1 MFQAP
6 KLTDAGKNL
15 YYRNMAG
22 EGIKF
27 TTIQL
32 GNGTISGPIS
42 AMTALVSAV
51 VTIDA
56 AVKNNA
62 EQYADVSGHFSNAEL
77 EEGFYWREIGVFAAD
92 PDYPNDRSHDI
103 LYCYQNAYD
112 TADFIPVASV
122 ETVEKNI
129 TVPII
134 VGDASTVSCTLSSSQ
149 VLVSEADLEA
159 HDKDANAHNAL
170 FEKINKELE
179 KKQDTITA
187 KGILKGGQD
196 TKGNP
201 TVTKA
206 TPGVDYQQ
214 PTQVLTESN
223 AMALTDTVPFFSGAD
238 GQNRKVT
245 LKKLKE
251 ALGVQSASIN
261 VTTCA
266 GAAVVCTDG
275 ETTLNGVGSTK
286 FSLPENTGTWEVTAT
301 LNGHTASAV
310 VEVTGA
316 MQYNVDLVITSSV
329 AVTHAPTKTTYNVGE
344 TFDPTG
350 LLVTATY
357 ADGTTENVTDGC
369 TFSPTVMAASTTA
382 VTIKYQ
388 RAGVTVTTTQAVT
401 VLEMSSISVK
411 TAPNKTAYY
420 IGESFDATGMV
431 IEATMSNGTKK
442 TVTGWT
448 YTPSGALS
456 KTDTAVTISYT
467 ENGVT
472 KTCTQAITIRTLS
485 SISVTTAPAKTAY
498 KYGEKFS
505 SAGMVITAKYSDNA
519 TRVVTGWT
527 YSPTGALGL
536 SNTTITI
543 TYAEGGVSK
552 TCTQAITI
560 RTLSSIS
567 VTTAPAKTAYKYGE
581 KFSSAGMVITAKYS
595 DNATRVVTGWT
606 YSPTGA
612 LGLSN
617 TTITITYAEGG
628 VSKTCTQAITVS
640 NYLSSIAVTHAPTK
654 TSYFTGETFNSAG
667 MVVTATMADGSKKT
681 VTGYTCSPT
690 TMAANT
696 TAVTVSYSEG
706 GVTKTTTTPVT
717 VTSISN
723 TLASNSWATI
733 RAVSDA
739 GKGSNY
745 WSVGDAKGIT
755 INGKVGATTISNL
768 AISVFILGFNHNA
781 SREGSNRIHFQIGKI
796 NGTLVGLVDGNYSN
810 YTSTTGA
817 FTMNTSNTNSG
828 GWNNSHMRKT
838 VLGSNSA
845 SATSPTA
852 NTLLAALPADLRAV
866 MKPATKYSDNT
877 GGGSDT
883 ASYVTSTTDLLPL
896 LSEFEYHGAR
906 SYANSAEKNYQ
917 AQYNYY
923 RAGNSKV
930 HYKHNATGT
939 AAYAWCR
946 SVHSGTTGTFCL
958 VYTGGS
964 ANTGNATNSWALAP
978 CFFV

>member
-187 KGILKGGQD
+187 KGILKGDQD
-196 TKGNP
+196 AKGNP

-223 AMALTDTVPFFSGAD
+223 AMALTDTVPFFSSAD

-350 LLVTATY
+350 LVVTATY

-472 KTCTQAITIRTLS
+472 
-485 SISVTTAPAKTAY
+485 
-498 KYGEKFS
+498 
-505 SAGMVITAKYSDNA
+505 
-519 TRVVTGWT
+519 
-527 YSPTGALGL
+527 
-536 SNTTITI
+536 
-543 TYAEGGVSK
+543 
-552 TCTQAITI
+552 
-560 RTLSSIS
+560 
-567 VTTAPAKTAYKYGE
+567 
-581 KFSSAGMVITAKYS
+581 
-595 DNATRVVTGWT
+595 
-606 YSPTGA
+606 
-612 LGLSN
+612 
-617 TTITITYAEGG
+617 
-628 VSKTCTQAITVS
+628 KTCTQAITVS

-781 SREGSNRIHFQIGKI
+781 SREGNNRIHFQIGKI
-796 NGTLVGLVDGNYSN
+796 NGTLVGLVDGNYGNS
-810 YTSTTGA
+810 TSTTGA
-817 FTMNTSNTNSG
+817 FTMNTSYTNSG

-838 VLGSNSA
+838 VLGSNST
-845 SATSPTA
+845 SATSPAA

-896 LSEFEYHGAR
+896 LSEFEYHGVR
-906 SYANSAEKNYQ
+906 SHANSAEKNYQ
-917 AQYNYY
+917 AQYDYY
-923 RAGNSKV
+923 KAGNSKV
-930 HYKHNATGT
+930 HYRHNATGT
-939 AAYAWCR
+939 AAIVWCR
-946 SVHSGTTGTFCL
+946 SVCSGNYSGFCR
-958 VYTGGS
+958 VSTDGGAGIS
-964 ANTGNATNSWALAP
+964 YASGSWALAP

>member
-92 PDYPNDRSHDI
+92 PDYPNDRSHNI

-187 KGILKGGQD
+187 KGILKGDQD
-196 TKGNP
+196 AKGNP

-301 LNGHTASAV
+301 LDGHTASAV

-350 LLVTATY
+350 LVVTATY
-357 ADGTTENVTDGC
+357 ADGTTEDVTDGC

-382 VTIKYQ
+382 VTITYQ

-448 YTPSGALS
+448 YTP
-456 KTDTAVTISYT
+456 
-467 ENGVT
+467 
-472 KTCTQAITIRTLS
+472 
-485 SISVTTAPAKTAY
+485 
-498 KYGEKFS
+498 
-505 SAGMVITAKYSDNA
+505 
-519 TRVVTGWT
+519 
-527 YSPTGALGL
+527 TGALGL
-536 SNTTITI
+536 
-543 TYAEGGVSK
+543 A
-552 TCTQAITI
+552 
-560 RTLSSIS
+560 
-567 VTTAPAKTAYKYGE
+567 
-581 KFSSAGMVITAKYS
+581 
-595 DNATRVVTGWT
+595 
-606 YSPTGA
+606 
-612 LGLSN
+612 N

-796 NGTLVGLVDGNYSN
+796 NGTLVGLVDGNYGSS
-810 YTSTTGA
+810 TSTTGA
-817 FTMNTSNTNSG
+817 FTMNTSYTNSG

-845 SATSPTA
+845 SATSPAA

-917 AQYNYY
+917 AQYDYY
-923 RAGNSKV
+923 KAGNSKV

-939 AAYAWCR
+939 AAIVWCR
-946 SVHSGTTGTFCL
+946 SVSSSDSYSFCR
-958 VYTGGS
+958 VYTDGS
-964 ANTGNATNSWALAP
+964 AYGNDASDSWALAP

>member
-187 KGILKGGQD
+187 KGILKGDQD
-196 TKGNP
+196 AEGKP

-223 AMALTDTVPFFSGAD
+223 AMALTDTVPFFSGSA

-329 AVTHAPTKTTYNVGE
+329 
-344 TFDPTG
+344 
-350 LLVTATY
+350 
-357 ADGTTENVTDGC
+357 
-369 TFSPTVMAASTTA
+369 
-382 VTIKYQ
+382 
-388 RAGVTVTTTQAVT
+388 
-401 VLEMSSISVK
+401 
-411 TAPNKTAYY
+411 
-420 IGESFDATGMV
+420 
-431 IEATMSNGTKK
+431 
-442 TVTGWT
+442 
-448 YTPSGALS
+448 
-456 KTDTAVTISYT
+456 
-467 ENGVT
+467 
-472 KTCTQAITIRTLS
+472 
-485 SISVTTAPAKTAY
+485 
-498 KYGEKFS
+498 
-505 SAGMVITAKYSDNA
+505 
-519 TRVVTGWT
+519 
-527 YSPTGALGL
+527 
-536 SNTTITI
+536 
-543 TYAEGGVSK
+543 
-552 TCTQAITI
+552 
-560 RTLSSIS
+560 
-567 VTTAPAKTAYKYGE
+567 
-581 KFSSAGMVITAKYS
+581 
-595 DNATRVVTGWT
+595 
-606 YSPTGA
+606 
-612 LGLSN
+612 
-617 TTITITYAEGG
+617 
-628 VSKTCTQAITVS
+628 
-640 NYLSSIAVTHAPTK
+640 AVTHAPTK

-781 SREGSNRIHFQIGKI
+781 SREGNNRIHFQIGKI
-796 NGTLVGLVDGNYSN
+796 NGTLVGLVDGNYGN
-810 YTSTTGA
+810 NTSTTGA
-817 FTMNTSNTNSG
+817 FTMNTSYTNSG

-838 VLGSNSA
+838 VLGSNST
-845 SATSPTA
+845 SATSPAA

-906 SYANSAEKNYQ
+906 YYANSAEKNYQ
-917 AQYNYY
+917 AQYDYY

-930 HYKHNATGT
+930 HYRHNATGT
-939 AAYAWCR
+939 AAYVWCR
-946 SVHSGTTGTFCL
+946 SVISGTSYYFCL
-958 VYTGGS
+958 VYSGGCAGS
-964 ANTGNATNSWALAP
+964 GNADYSWALAP

>member
-187 KGILKGGQD
+187 KGILKGDQD
-196 TKGNP
+196 AKGNP

-301 LNGHTASAV
+301 LNGHTTSAV

-350 LLVTATY
+350 LVVTATY
-357 ADGTTENVTDGC
+357 ADSTTENVTDGC

-472 KTCTQAITIRTLS
+472 KTCTQAIT
-485 SISVTTAPAKTAY
+485 
-498 KYGEKFS
+498 
-505 SAGMVITAKYSDNA
+505 
-519 TRVVTGWT
+519 
-527 YSPTGALGL
+527 
-536 SNTTITI
+536 
-543 TYAEGGVSK
+543 
-552 TCTQAITI
+552 
-560 RTLSSIS
+560 
-567 VTTAPAKTAYKYGE
+567 
-581 KFSSAGMVITAKYS
+581 
-595 DNATRVVTGWT
+595 
-606 YSPTGA
+606 
-612 LGLSN
+612 
-617 TTITITYAEGG
+617 
-628 VSKTCTQAITVS
+628 VS

-723 TLASNSWATI
+723 TLVSNSWATI

-796 NGTLVGLVDGNYSN
+796 NGTLVGLVDGNYGNS
-810 YTSTTGA
+810 TSTTGA
-817 FTMNTSNTNSG
+817 FTMNTSYTNSG

-845 SATSPTA
+845 SATSPAA

-917 AQYNYY
+917 AQYDYY
-923 RAGNSKV
+923 KAGNSKV

-946 SVHSGTTGTFCL
+946 SVHSGNTSYFCL
-958 VYTGGS
+958 VGTDGG
-964 ANTGNATNSWALAP
+964 ARYGTAYGSWALAP

>member
-187 KGILKGGQD
+187 KGILKGDQD
-196 TKGNP
+196 AKGNP

-350 LLVTATY
+350 LVVTATY
-357 ADGTTENVTDGC
+357 ADGTTEDVTDGC
-369 TFSPTVMAASTTA
+369 TFRPTVMAASTTA

-388 RAGVTVTTTQAVT
+388 RA
-401 VLEMSSISVK
+401 
-411 TAPNKTAYY
+411 
-420 IGESFDATGMV
+420 
-431 IEATMSNGTKK
+431 
-442 TVTGWT
+442 
-448 YTPSGALS
+448 
-456 KTDTAVTISYT
+456 
-467 ENGVT
+467 
-472 KTCTQAITIRTLS
+472 
-485 SISVTTAPAKTAY
+485 
-498 KYGEKFS
+498 
-505 SAGMVITAKYSDNA
+505 
-519 TRVVTGWT
+519 
-527 YSPTGALGL
+527 
-536 SNTTITI
+536 
-543 TYAEGGVSK
+543 
-552 TCTQAITI
+552 
-560 RTLSSIS
+560 
-567 VTTAPAKTAYKYGE
+567 
-581 KFSSAGMVITAKYS
+581 
-595 DNATRVVTGWT
+595 
-606 YSPTGA
+606 
-612 LGLSN
+612 
-617 TTITITYAEGG
+617 
-628 VSKTCTQAITVS
+628 
-640 NYLSSIAVTHAPTK
+640 
-654 TSYFTGETFNSAG
+654 
-667 MVVTATMADGSKKT
+667 
-681 VTGYTCSPT
+681 
-690 TMAANT
+690 
-696 TAVTVSYSEG
+696 

-755 INGKVGATTISNL
+755 INGKVGTTTISNL

-845 SATSPTA
+845 SATSHAA

-906 SYANSAEKNYQ
+906 TYANSAEKNYQ
-917 AQYNYY
+917 AQYDYY
-923 RAGNSKV
+923 KAGNSKV

-939 AAYAWCR
+939 AAHAWCR
-946 SVHSGTTGTFCL
+946 SVYSGNSTDFCR
-958 VYTGGS
+958 VYTDGS
-964 ANTGNATNSWALAP
+964 AYYANANTSWALAP

>member
-187 KGILKGGQD
+187 KGILKGDQD
-196 TKGNP
+196 AKGNP

-350 LLVTATY
+350 LVVTATY

-485 SISVTTAPAKTAY
+485 SISVTTAPTKTAY

-505 SAGMVITAKYSDNA
+505 
-519 TRVVTGWT
+519 
-527 YSPTGALGL
+527 
-536 SNTTITI
+536 
-543 TYAEGGVSK
+543 
-552 TCTQAITI
+552 
-560 RTLSSIS
+560 
-567 VTTAPAKTAYKYGE
+567 
-581 KFSSAGMVITAKYS
+581 
-595 DNATRVVTGWT
+595 
-606 YSPTGA
+606 
-612 LGLSN
+612 
-617 TTITITYAEGG
+617 
-628 VSKTCTQAITVS
+628 
-640 NYLSSIAVTHAPTK
+640 
-654 TSYFTGETFNSAG
+654 SAG

-877 GGGSDT
+877 GGGSDA

-917 AQYNYY
+917 AQYDYY

-930 HYKHNATGT
+930 HYRHNATGT
-939 AAYAWCR
+939 AAGAWCR
-946 SVHSGTTGTFCL
+946 SVNSGYYYLFCL
-958 VYTGGS
+958 VTTDGS
-964 ANTGNATNSWALAP
+964 AYNSSAYYSWALAP

>member
-187 KGILKGGQD
+187 KGILKGDQD
-196 TKGNP
+196 AKGNP

-350 LLVTATY
+350 LVVTATY
-357 ADGTTENVTDGC
+357 ADGTTEDVTDGC

-472 KTCTQAITIRTLS
+472 KTCTQAIT
-485 SISVTTAPAKTAY
+485 
-498 KYGEKFS
+498 
-505 SAGMVITAKYSDNA
+505 
-519 TRVVTGWT
+519 
-527 YSPTGALGL
+527 
-536 SNTTITI
+536 
-543 TYAEGGVSK
+543 
-552 TCTQAITI
+552 
-560 RTLSSIS
+560 
-567 VTTAPAKTAYKYGE
+567 
-581 KFSSAGMVITAKYS
+581 
-595 DNATRVVTGWT
+595 
-606 YSPTGA
+606 
-612 LGLSN
+612 
-617 TTITITYAEGG
+617 
-628 VSKTCTQAITVS
+628 VS

-739 GKGSNY
+739 GKGANY

-796 NGTLVGLVDGNYSN
+796 NGTLVGLVDGNYGNS
-810 YTSTTGA
+810 TSTTGA
-817 FTMNTSNTNSG
+817 FTMNTSYTNSG

-838 VLGSNSA
+838 VLGSNST
-845 SATSPTA
+845 SATSPAA

-906 SYANSAEKNYQ
+906 TYANSAEKNYQ
-917 AQYNYY
+917 AQYDYY
-923 RAGNSKV
+923 KAGNSKV

-946 SVHSGTTGTFCL
+946 SVYSGTDSDFCL
-958 VYTGGS
+958 VSADGS
-964 ANTGNATNSWALAP
+964 AHYGGAYYSWALAP

>member
-196 TKGNP
+196 AKGNP

-329 AVTHAPTKTTYNVGE
+329 AVTHAPTKTAYNVGE

-350 LLVTATY
+350 LVVTATY
-357 ADGTTENVTDGC
+357 ADGTTEDVTDGC
-369 TFSPTVMAASTTA
+369 TFSPTVMTASTTA
-382 VTIKYQ
+382 VTITYQ

-431 IEATMSNGTKK
+431 I
-442 TVTGWT
+442 
-448 YTPSGALS
+448 
-456 KTDTAVTISYT
+456 
-467 ENGVT
+467 
-472 KTCTQAITIRTLS
+472 
-485 SISVTTAPAKTAY
+485 
-498 KYGEKFS
+498 
-505 SAGMVITAKYSDNA
+505 TAKYSDNA
-519 TRVVTGWT
+519 TRVVSGWT

-536 SNTTITI
+536 
-543 TYAEGGVSK
+543 A
-552 TCTQAITI
+552 
-560 RTLSSIS
+560 
-567 VTTAPAKTAYKYGE
+567 
-581 KFSSAGMVITAKYS
+581 
-595 DNATRVVTGWT
+595 
-606 YSPTGA
+606 
-612 LGLSN
+612 N

-667 MVVTATMADGSKKT
+667 MVVTATMADGSTKT

-917 AQYNYY
+917 AQYDYY

-939 AAYAWCR
+939 AAIAWCR
-946 SVHSGTTGTFCL
+946 SVISGNNGYFCL
-958 VYTGGS
+958 VYTDGS
-964 ANTGNATNSWALAP
+964 PYRYAAGNSWALAP

>member
-196 TKGNP
+196 AKGNL

-329 AVTHAPTKTTYNVGE
+329 AVTHAPTKTAYNVGE

-350 LLVTATY
+350 LVVTATY
-357 ADGTTENVTDGC
+357 ADGTTEDVTDGC
-369 TFSPTVMAASTTA
+369 TFSPTV
-382 VTIKYQ
+382 
-388 RAGVTVTTTQAVT
+388 
-401 VLEMSSISVK
+401 
-411 TAPNKTAYY
+411 
-420 IGESFDATGMV
+420 
-431 IEATMSNGTKK
+431 
-442 TVTGWT
+442 
-448 YTPSGALS
+448 
-456 KTDTAVTISYT
+456 
-467 ENGVT
+467 
-472 KTCTQAITIRTLS
+472 
-485 SISVTTAPAKTAY
+485 
-498 KYGEKFS
+498 
-505 SAGMVITAKYSDNA
+505 
-519 TRVVTGWT
+519 
-527 YSPTGALGL
+527 
-536 SNTTITI
+536 
-543 TYAEGGVSK
+543 
-552 TCTQAITI
+552 
-560 RTLSSIS
+560 
-567 VTTAPAKTAYKYGE
+567 
-581 KFSSAGMVITAKYS
+581 
-595 DNATRVVTGWT
+595 
-606 YSPTGA
+606 
-612 LGLSN
+612 
-617 TTITITYAEGG
+617 
-628 VSKTCTQAITVS
+628 
-640 NYLSSIAVTHAPTK
+640 
-654 TSYFTGETFNSAG
+654 
-667 MVVTATMADGSKKT
+667 
-681 VTGYTCSPT
+681 
-690 TMAANT
+690 MAANT

-755 INGKVGATTISNL
+755 INGKVGATTFSNL

-877 GGGSDT
+877 GGGSDA

-917 AQYNYY
+917 AQYDYY

-930 HYKHNATGT
+930 HYRHNATG
-939 AAYAWCR
+939 AAATVWCR
-946 SVHSGTTGTFCL
+946 SVYSGNSNYFCL
-958 VYTGGS
+958 VFTDGGAGTVS
-964 ANTGNATNSWALAP
+964 AYFSWALAP

>member
-187 KGILKGGQD
+187 KGILKGDQD
-196 TKGNP
+196 AKGNP

-301 LNGHTASAV
+301 LNGHTASTV

-350 LLVTATY
+350 LVVTATY
-357 ADGTTENVTDGC
+357 ADGTTEDVTDGC
-369 TFSPTVMAASTTA
+369 TFSPTVMAAS
-382 VTIKYQ
+382 
-388 RAGVTVTTTQAVT
+388 
-401 VLEMSSISVK
+401 
-411 TAPNKTAYY
+411 
-420 IGESFDATGMV
+420 
-431 IEATMSNGTKK
+431 
-442 TVTGWT
+442 
-448 YTPSGALS
+448 
-456 KTDTAVTISYT
+456 
-467 ENGVT
+467 
-472 KTCTQAITIRTLS
+472 
-485 SISVTTAPAKTAY
+485 
-498 KYGEKFS
+498 
-505 SAGMVITAKYSDNA
+505 
-519 TRVVTGWT
+519 
-527 YSPTGALGL
+527 
-536 SNTTITI
+536 
-543 TYAEGGVSK
+543 
-552 TCTQAITI
+552 
-560 RTLSSIS
+560 
-567 VTTAPAKTAYKYGE
+567 
-581 KFSSAGMVITAKYS
+581 
-595 DNATRVVTGWT
+595 
-606 YSPTGA
+606 
-612 LGLSN
+612 
-617 TTITITYAEGG
+617 
-628 VSKTCTQAITVS
+628 
-640 NYLSSIAVTHAPTK
+640 
-654 TSYFTGETFNSAG
+654 
-667 MVVTATMADGSKKT
+667 
-681 VTGYTCSPT
+681 
-690 TMAANT
+690 T

-755 INGKVGATTISNL
+755 INGKVGATTFSNL

-845 SATSPTA
+845 SATSPAA

-917 AQYNYY
+917 AQYDYY

-930 HYKHNATGT
+930 HYRHNATGT
-939 AAYAWCR
+939 AATVWCR
-946 SVHSGTTGTFCL
+946 SVCSSNGYFFCR
-958 VYTGGS
+958 VYTDGS
-964 ANTGNATNSWALAP
+964 ASYHHASYSWALAP

>member
-1 MFQAP
+1 M
-6 KLTDAGKNL
+6 
-15 YYRNMAG
+15 
-22 EGIKF
+22 
-27 TTIQL
+27 
-32 GNGTISGPIS
+32 
-42 AMTALVSAV
+42 
-51 VTIDA
+51 
-56 AVKNNA
+56 
-62 EQYADVSGHFSNAEL
+62 
-77 EEGFYWREIGVFAAD
+77 
-92 PDYPNDRSHDI
+92 
-103 LYCYQNAYD
+103 
-112 TADFIPVASV
+112 
-122 ETVEKNI
+122 
-129 TVPII
+129 
-134 VGDASTVSCTLSSSQ
+134 
-149 VLVSEADLEA
+149 
-159 HDKDANAHNAL
+159 
-170 FEKINKELE
+170 
-179 KKQDTITA
+179 
-187 KGILKGGQD
+187 
-196 TKGNP
+196 
-201 TVTKA
+201 
-206 TPGVDYQQ
+206 
-214 PTQVLTESN
+214 
-223 AMALTDTVPFFSGAD
+223 
-238 GQNRKVT
+238 
-245 LKKLKE
+245 
-251 ALGVQSASIN
+251 
-261 VTTCA
+261 
-266 GAAVVCTDG
+266 
-275 ETTLNGVGSTK
+275 
-286 FSLPENTGTWEVTAT
+286 
-301 LNGHTASAV
+301 
-310 VEVTGA
+310 
-316 MQYNVDLVITSSV
+316 
-329 AVTHAPTKTTYNVGE
+329 
-344 TFDPTG
+344 
-350 LLVTATY
+350 
-357 ADGTTENVTDGC
+357 
-369 TFSPTVMAASTTA
+369 
-382 VTIKYQ
+382 
-388 RAGVTVTTTQAVT
+388 TVTTTQAVT
-401 VLEMSSISVK
+401 VLELSGISVK
-411 TAPNKTAYY
+411 TPPTKTAYY
-420 IGESFDATGMV
+420 IGESFNAAGMV

-552 TCTQAITI
+552 TCTQAIT
-560 RTLSSIS
+560 
-567 VTTAPAKTAYKYGE
+567 
-581 KFSSAGMVITAKYS
+581 
-595 DNATRVVTGWT
+595 
-606 YSPTGA
+606 
-612 LGLSN
+612 
-617 TTITITYAEGG
+617 
-628 VSKTCTQAITVS
+628 VS

-654 TSYFTGETFNSAG
+654 TSYFTGETFSSAG

-755 INGKVGATTISNL
+755 INGKVGATTFSNL

-781 SREGSNRIHFQIGKI
+781 SREGNNRIHFQIGKI

-817 FTMNTSNTNSG
+817 FTMNTSYTNSG

-845 SATSPTA
+845 SATSPAA

-917 AQYNYY
+917 AQYDYY

-930 HYKHNATGT
+930 HYRHNATGT

-946 SVHSGTTGTFCL
+946 SVYSSNSSDFCL
-958 VYTGGS
+958 VGTDGS
-964 ANTGNATNSWALAP
+964 AINHYAYGSWALAP

>member
-187 KGILKGGQD
+187 KGILKGDQD
-196 TKGNP
+196 AKGNP

-329 AVTHAPTKTTYNVGE
+329 AVTHAPTKTAYNVGE

-350 LLVTATY
+350 LVVTATY
-357 ADGTTENVTDGC
+357 ADGTTEDVTDGC

-401 VLEMSSISVK
+401 VLKMSSISVK

-472 KTCTQAITIRTLS
+472 KTCTQAIT
-485 SISVTTAPAKTAY
+485 
-498 KYGEKFS
+498 
-505 SAGMVITAKYSDNA
+505 
-519 TRVVTGWT
+519 
-527 YSPTGALGL
+527 
-536 SNTTITI
+536 
-543 TYAEGGVSK
+543 
-552 TCTQAITI
+552 
-560 RTLSSIS
+560 
-567 VTTAPAKTAYKYGE
+567 
-581 KFSSAGMVITAKYS
+581 
-595 DNATRVVTGWT
+595 
-606 YSPTGA
+606 
-612 LGLSN
+612 
-617 TTITITYAEGG
+617 
-628 VSKTCTQAITVS
+628 VS

-654 TSYFTGETFNSAG
+654 TSYFTGETFSSAG

-681 VTGYTCSPT
+681 VTDYTCSPT
-690 TMAANT
+690 TMADNT

-755 INGKVGATTISNL
+755 INGKVGATTFSNL

-796 NGTLVGLVDGNYSN
+796 NGTLVGLVDGNYGNS
-810 YTSTTGA
+810 TSTTGA
-817 FTMNTSNTNSG
+817 FTMNTSYTNSG

-838 VLGSNSA
+838 VLGSNST
-845 SATSPTA
+845 SATSPAA

-906 SYANSAEKNYQ
+906 YYANSAEKNYQ
-917 AQYNYY
+917 AQYDYY

-930 HYKHNATGT
+930 HYRHNATGT
-939 AAYAWCR
+939 AANAWCR
-946 SVHSGTTGTFCL
+946 SVYSSNNNYFCR
-958 VYTGGS
+958 VNTDGS
-964 ANTGNATNSWALAP
+964 AGSGGANDSWALAP

>member
-1 MFQAP
+1 M
-6 KLTDAGKNL
+6 
-15 YYRNMAG
+15 
-22 EGIKF
+22 
-27 TTIQL
+27 
-32 GNGTISGPIS
+32 
-42 AMTALVSAV
+42 
-51 VTIDA
+51 
-56 AVKNNA
+56 
-62 EQYADVSGHFSNAEL
+62 
-77 EEGFYWREIGVFAAD
+77 
-92 PDYPNDRSHDI
+92 
-103 LYCYQNAYD
+103 
-112 TADFIPVASV
+112 
-122 ETVEKNI
+122 
-129 TVPII
+129 
-134 VGDASTVSCTLSSSQ
+134 
-149 VLVSEADLEA
+149 
-159 HDKDANAHNAL
+159 
-170 FEKINKELE
+170 
-179 KKQDTITA
+179 
-187 KGILKGGQD
+187 
-196 TKGNP
+196 
-201 TVTKA
+201 
-206 TPGVDYQQ
+206 
-214 PTQVLTESN
+214 
-223 AMALTDTVPFFSGAD
+223 PF
-238 GQNRKVT
+238 R
-245 LKKLKE
+245 
-251 ALGVQSASIN
+251 
-261 VTTCA
+261 
-266 GAAVVCTDG
+266 VVCTDG

-350 LLVTATY
+350 LVVTATY
-357 ADGTTENVTDGC
+357 ADGTTEDVTDGC

-401 VLEMSSISVK
+401 VLELSGISVK

-472 KTCTQAITIRTLS
+472 
-485 SISVTTAPAKTAY
+485 
-498 KYGEKFS
+498 
-505 SAGMVITAKYSDNA
+505 
-519 TRVVTGWT
+519 
-527 YSPTGALGL
+527 
-536 SNTTITI
+536 
-543 TYAEGGVSK
+543 
-552 TCTQAITI
+552 
-560 RTLSSIS
+560 
-567 VTTAPAKTAYKYGE
+567 
-581 KFSSAGMVITAKYS
+581 
-595 DNATRVVTGWT
+595 
-606 YSPTGA
+606 
-612 LGLSN
+612 
-617 TTITITYAEGG
+617 
-628 VSKTCTQAITVS
+628 KTCTQAITVS

-768 AISVFILGFNHNA
+768 SISVFILGFNHNA

-796 NGTLVGLVDGNYSN
+796 NGTLVGLVDGNYGSS
-810 YTSTTGA
+810 TSTTGA
-817 FTMNTSNTNSG
+817 FTMNTSYTNSG

-845 SATSPTA
+845 SATSPAA

-896 LSEFEYHGAR
+896 LSEFEYHGVR
-906 SYANSAEKNYQ
+906 TYANSAEKNYQ
-917 AQYNYY
+917 AQYDYY
-923 RAGNSKV
+923 KAGNSKV

-946 SVHSGTTGTFCL
+946 SVYSGRSYCFCL
-958 VYTGGS
+958 VYSDGS
-964 ANTGNATNSWALAP
+964 AINNTAYYSWALAP

>member
-187 KGILKGGQD
+187 KGILKGDQD
-196 TKGNP
+196 AKGNP

-251 ALGVQSASIN
+251 ALGVQSAGIN

-301 LNGHTASAV
+301 LDGHTASAV

-350 LLVTATY
+350 LVVTATY
-357 ADGTTENVTDGC
+357 ADGTTEDVTDGC

-382 VTIKYQ
+382 VTITYQ

-448 YTPSGALS
+448 YTP
-456 KTDTAVTISYT
+456 
-467 ENGVT
+467 
-472 KTCTQAITIRTLS
+472 
-485 SISVTTAPAKTAY
+485 
-498 KYGEKFS
+498 
-505 SAGMVITAKYSDNA
+505 
-519 TRVVTGWT
+519 
-527 YSPTGALGL
+527 TGALGL
-536 SNTTITI
+536 
-543 TYAEGGVSK
+543 A
-552 TCTQAITI
+552 
-560 RTLSSIS
+560 
-567 VTTAPAKTAYKYGE
+567 
-581 KFSSAGMVITAKYS
+581 
-595 DNATRVVTGWT
+595 
-606 YSPTGA
+606 
-612 LGLSN
+612 N

-796 NGTLVGLVDGNYSN
+796 NGTLVGLVDGNYGSS
-810 YTSTTGA
+810 TSTTGA
-817 FTMNTSNTNSG
+817 FTMNTSYTNSG

-845 SATSPTA
+845 SATSPAA

-917 AQYNYY
+917 AQYDYY
-923 RAGNSKV
+923 KAGNSKV

-939 AAYAWCR
+939 AAIVWCR
-946 SVHSGTTGTFCL
+946 SVSSSDSYSFCR
-958 VYTGGS
+958 VYTDGS
-964 ANTGNATNSWALAP
+964 AYGNDASDSWALAP

>member
-56 AVKNNA
+56 TVKNNA

-134 VGDASTVSCTLSSSQ
+134 VGDASTVSCTLPSSQ

-196 TKGNP
+196 AKGNP

-329 AVTHAPTKTTYNVGE
+329 AVTHAPTKTAYNVGE

-350 LLVTATY
+350 LVVTATY

-472 KTCTQAITIRTLS
+472 
-485 SISVTTAPAKTAY
+485 
-498 KYGEKFS
+498 
-505 SAGMVITAKYSDNA
+505 
-519 TRVVTGWT
+519 
-527 YSPTGALGL
+527 
-536 SNTTITI
+536 
-543 TYAEGGVSK
+543 
-552 TCTQAITI
+552 
-560 RTLSSIS
+560 
-567 VTTAPAKTAYKYGE
+567 
-581 KFSSAGMVITAKYS
+581 
-595 DNATRVVTGWT
+595 
-606 YSPTGA
+606 
-612 LGLSN
+612 
-617 TTITITYAEGG
+617 
-628 VSKTCTQAITVS
+628 KTCTQAITVS

-817 FTMNTSNTNSG
+817 FTMNTSQTNSG

-917 AQYNYY
+917 AQYDYY

-939 AAYAWCR
+939 AAYTWCR
-946 SVHSGTTGTFCL
+946 SAYSSGSDGFGR
-958 VYTGGS
+958 VNSGGGADGGG
-964 ANTGNATNSWALAP
+964 ANYSWALAP

>member
-1 MFQAP
+1 MFQAS

-196 TKGNP
+196 AKGNP

-251 ALGVQSASIN
+251 ALG
-261 VTTCA
+261 
-266 GAAVVCTDG
+266 
-275 ETTLNGVGSTK
+275 
-286 FSLPENTGTWEVTAT
+286 
-301 LNGHTASAV
+301 
-310 VEVTGA
+310 
-316 MQYNVDLVITSSV
+316 
-329 AVTHAPTKTTYNVGE
+329 
-344 TFDPTG
+344 
-350 LLVTATY
+350 
-357 ADGTTENVTDGC
+357 
-369 TFSPTVMAASTTA
+369 
-382 VTIKYQ
+382 
-388 RAGVTVTTTQAVT
+388 
-401 VLEMSSISVK
+401 
-411 TAPNKTAYY
+411 
-420 IGESFDATGMV
+420 
-431 IEATMSNGTKK
+431 
-442 TVTGWT
+442 
-448 YTPSGALS
+448 
-456 KTDTAVTISYT
+456 
-467 ENGVT
+467 
-472 KTCTQAITIRTLS
+472 
-485 SISVTTAPAKTAY
+485 
-498 KYGEKFS
+498 
-505 SAGMVITAKYSDNA
+505 
-519 TRVVTGWT
+519 
-527 YSPTGALGL
+527 L

-552 TCTQAITI
+552 TCTQ
-560 RTLSSIS
+560 
-567 VTTAPAKTAYKYGE
+567 V
-581 KFSSAGMVITAKYS
+581 
-595 DNATRVVTGWT
+595 
-606 YSPTGA
+606 
-612 LGLSN
+612 
-617 TTITITYAEGG
+617 
-628 VSKTCTQAITVS
+628 ITVS

-690 TMAANT
+690 VMAAST

-717 VTSISN
+717 VTRISN

-755 INGKVGATTISNL
+755 INGKVGATTFSNL

-906 SYANSAEKNYQ
+906 TYANSAEKNYQ
-917 AQYNYY
+917 AQYDYY
-923 RAGNSKV
+923 KAGNSRA

-939 AAYAWCR
+939 AANAWCR
-946 SVHSGTTGTFCL
+946 SVYSGNNRYFCL
-958 VYTGGS
+958 VYTDGG
-964 ANTGNATNSWALAP
+964 ATLTNAHYSWALAP

>member
-134 VGDASTVSCTLSSSQ
+134 VGDASTVSCTLSGSQ

-187 KGILKGGQD
+187 KGILKGDQD
-196 TKGNP
+196 AKGNP

-350 LLVTATY
+350 LVVTATY
-357 ADGTTENVTDGC
+357 ADGTTEDVTDGC

-456 KTDTAVTISYT
+456 KTDTAVTISY
-467 ENGVT
+467 
-472 KTCTQAITIRTLS
+472 
-485 SISVTTAPAKTAY
+485 
-498 KYGEKFS
+498 
-505 SAGMVITAKYSDNA
+505 SD
-519 TRVVTGWT
+519 
-527 YSPTGALGL
+527 
-536 SNTTITI
+536 
-543 TYAEGGVSK
+543 
-552 TCTQAITI
+552 
-560 RTLSSIS
+560 
-567 VTTAPAKTAYKYGE
+567 
-581 KFSSAGMVITAKYS
+581 F
-595 DNATRVVTGWT
+595 
-606 YSPTGA
+606 
-612 LGLSN
+612 
-617 TTITITYAEGG
+617 G

-838 VLGSNSA
+838 VLGSNST
-845 SATSPTA
+845 SATSPAA

-906 SYANSAEKNYQ
+906 TYANSAEKNYQ
-917 AQYNYY
+917 AQYDYY

-939 AAYAWCR
+939 AASAWCR
-946 SVHSGTTGTFCL
+946 SVRSGYNYDFCRVSTDGGATGT
-958 VYTGGS
+958 
-964 ANTGNATNSWALAP
+964 NADYSWALAP

>member
-42 AMTALVSAV
+42 TMTALVSAV

-122 ETVEKNI
+122 ETVKKNI

-187 KGILKGGQD
+187 KGILKGDQD
-196 TKGNP
+196 AKGNP

-350 LLVTATY
+350 LVVTATY

-369 TFSPTVMAASTTA
+369 TFSPTVMAASTTV

-472 KTCTQAITIRTLS
+472 
-485 SISVTTAPAKTAY
+485 
-498 KYGEKFS
+498 
-505 SAGMVITAKYSDNA
+505 
-519 TRVVTGWT
+519 
-527 YSPTGALGL
+527 
-536 SNTTITI
+536 
-543 TYAEGGVSK
+543 
-552 TCTQAITI
+552 
-560 RTLSSIS
+560 
-567 VTTAPAKTAYKYGE
+567 
-581 KFSSAGMVITAKYS
+581 
-595 DNATRVVTGWT
+595 
-606 YSPTGA
+606 
-612 LGLSN
+612 
-617 TTITITYAEGG
+617 
-628 VSKTCTQAITVS
+628 KTCTQAITVS

-877 GGGSDT
+877 GGGSDA

-917 AQYNYY
+917 AQYDYY

-930 HYKHNATGT
+930 HYRHNATGT
-939 AAYAWCR
+939 AASVWCR
-946 SVHSGTTGTFCL
+946 SVGSSDGTSFCL
-958 VYTGGS
+958 VYADGS
-964 ANTGNATNSWALAP
+964 ARNLDANRSWALAP

>member
-187 KGILKGGQD
+187 KGILKGDQD
-196 TKGNP
+196 AKGNP

-301 LNGHTASAV
+301 LNGHTASTV

-329 AVTHAPTKTTYNVGE
+329 AVTHAPTKTTYTVGE

-350 LLVTATY
+350 LVVTATY
-357 ADGTTENVTDGC
+357 ADGTTEDVTDGC

-519 TRVVTGWT
+519 TRVVSGWT

-536 SNTTITI
+536 ANTTITI
-543 TYAEGGVSK
+543 TYA
-552 TCTQAITI
+552 
-560 RTLSSIS
+560 
-567 VTTAPAKTAYKYGE
+567 
-581 KFSSAGMVITAKYS
+581 
-595 DNATRVVTGWT
+595 
-606 YSPTGA
+606 
-612 LGLSN
+612 
-617 TTITITYAEGG
+617 
-628 VSKTCTQAITVS
+628 
-640 NYLSSIAVTHAPTK
+640 
-654 TSYFTGETFNSAG
+654 
-667 MVVTATMADGSKKT
+667 
-681 VTGYTCSPT
+681 
-690 TMAANT
+690 
-696 TAVTVSYSEG
+696 EG

-755 INGKVGATTISNL
+755 INGKVGATTFSNL

-781 SREGSNRIHFQIGKI
+781 SREGNNRIHFQIGKI
-796 NGTLVGLVDGNYSN
+796 NGTLVGLVDGNYGNS
-810 YTSTTGA
+810 TSTTGA
-817 FTMNTSNTNSG
+817 FTMNTSYTNSG

-838 VLGSNSA
+838 VLGSNST
-845 SATSPTA
+845 SATSPAA

-917 AQYNYY
+917 AQYDYY

-930 HYKHNATGT
+930 HYRHNATGT
-939 AAYAWCR
+939 AANAWCR
-946 SVHSGTTGTFCL
+946 SVHSSTSDGFCR
-958 VYTGGS
+958 VHTDGS
-964 ANTGNATNSWALAP
+964 AYNYYADYSWALAP

>member
-134 VGDASTVSCTLSSSQ
+134 VGDASTVSCTLSGSQ

-187 KGILKGGQD
+187 KGILKGDQD
-196 TKGNP
+196 AKGNP

-350 LLVTATY
+350 LVVTATY
-357 ADGTTENVTDGC
+357 ADGTTEDVTDGC

-472 KTCTQAITIRTLS
+472 
-485 SISVTTAPAKTAY
+485 
-498 KYGEKFS
+498 
-505 SAGMVITAKYSDNA
+505 
-519 TRVVTGWT
+519 
-527 YSPTGALGL
+527 
-536 SNTTITI
+536 
-543 TYAEGGVSK
+543 
-552 TCTQAITI
+552 
-560 RTLSSIS
+560 
-567 VTTAPAKTAYKYGE
+567 
-581 KFSSAGMVITAKYS
+581 
-595 DNATRVVTGWT
+595 
-606 YSPTGA
+606 
-612 LGLSN
+612 
-617 TTITITYAEGG
+617 
-628 VSKTCTQAITVS
+628 KTCTQAITVS

-796 NGTLVGLVDGNYSN
+796 NGTLVGLVDGNYGN

-838 VLGSNSA
+838 VLGSNST
-845 SATSPTA
+845 SATSPAA

-906 SYANSAEKNYQ
+906 YYANSAEKNYQ
-917 AQYNYY
+917 AQYDYY

-930 HYKHNATGT
+930 HYRHNATGT
-939 AAYAWCR
+939 AASAWCR
-946 SVHSGTTGTFCL
+946 SVRSGYNYDFCRVSTDGGATGT
-958 VYTGGS
+958 
-964 ANTGNATNSWALAP
+964 NADYSWALAP

>member
-187 KGILKGGQD
+187 KGILKGDQD
-196 TKGNP
+196 AKGNP

-350 LLVTATY
+350 LVVTATY
-357 ADGTTENVTDGC
+357 ADGTTEDVTDGC

-448 YTPSGALS
+448 YTPSGAL
-456 KTDTAVTISYT
+456 
-467 ENGVT
+467 
-472 KTCTQAITIRTLS
+472 
-485 SISVTTAPAKTAY
+485 
-498 KYGEKFS
+498 
-505 SAGMVITAKYSDNA
+505 
-519 TRVVTGWT
+519 
-527 YSPTGALGL
+527 
-536 SNTTITI
+536 
-543 TYAEGGVSK
+543 
-552 TCTQAITI
+552 
-560 RTLSSIS
+560 
-567 VTTAPAKTAYKYGE
+567 
-581 KFSSAGMVITAKYS
+581 
-595 DNATRVVTGWT
+595 
-606 YSPTGA
+606 
-612 LGLSN
+612 GLSN

-690 TMAANT
+690 IMAANT

-781 SREGSNRIHFQIGKI
+781 SREGNNRIHFQIGKI
-796 NGTLVGLVDGNYSN
+796 NGTLVGLVDGNYGNS
-810 YTSTTGA
+810 TSTTGA
-817 FTMNTSNTNSG
+817 FTMNTSYTNSG

-838 VLGSNSA
+838 VLGSNSTSAA
-845 SATSPTA
+845 SPAA

-906 SYANSAEKNYQ
+906 TYANSAEKNYQ
-917 AQYNYY
+917 AQYDYY
-923 RAGNSKV
+923 KAGNSKV

-946 SVHSGTTGTFCL
+946 SVYSGATNSFCL
-958 VYTGGS
+958 VSTGGS
-964 ANTGNATNSWALAP
+964 AGTGSANDSWALAP

>member
-1 MFQAP
+1 MM
-6 KLTDAGKNL
+6 K
-15 YYRNMAG
+15 
-22 EGIKF
+22 
-27 TTIQL
+27 IQQVL
-32 GNGTISGPIS
+32 WDWNGTLLDDLEYSIQ
-42 AMTALVSAV
+42 VR
-51 VTIDA
+51 
-56 AVKNNA
+56 NNIFPA
-62 EQYADVSGHFSNAEL
+62 FHL
-77 EEGFYWREIGVFAAD
+77 
-92 PDYPNDRSHDI
+92 P
-103 LYCYQNAYD
+103 
-112 TADFIPVASV
+112 
-122 ETVEKNI
+122 
-129 TVPII
+129 
-134 VGDASTVSCTLSSSQ
+134 TLS
-149 VLVSEADLEA
+149 
-159 HDKDANAHNAL
+159 
-170 FEKINKELE
+170 
-179 KKQDTITA
+179 
-187 KGILKGGQD
+187 
-196 TKGNP
+196 
-201 TVTKA
+201 
-206 TPGVDYQQ
+206 GVEEYHRQ
-214 PTQVLTESN
+214 
-223 AMALTDTVPFFSGAD
+223 F
-238 GQNRKVT
+238 
-245 LKKLKE
+245 
-251 ALGVQSASIN
+251 
-261 VTTCA
+261 
-266 GAAVVCTDG
+266 
-275 ETTLNGVGSTK
+275 
-286 FSLPENTGTWEVTAT
+286 
-301 LNGHTASAV
+301 
-310 VEVTGA
+310 
-316 MQYNVDLVITSSV
+316 
-329 AVTHAPTKTTYNVGE
+329 
-344 TFDPTG
+344 TFPVR
-350 LLVTATY
+350 LY
-357 ADGTTENVTDGC
+357 
-369 TFSPTVMAASTTA
+369 
-382 VTIKYQ
+382 YQ

-472 KTCTQAITIRTLS
+472 
-485 SISVTTAPAKTAY
+485 
-498 KYGEKFS
+498 
-505 SAGMVITAKYSDNA
+505 
-519 TRVVTGWT
+519 
-527 YSPTGALGL
+527 
-536 SNTTITI
+536 
-543 TYAEGGVSK
+543 K

-755 INGKVGATTISNL
+755 INGKVGATTFSNL

-796 NGTLVGLVDGNYSN
+796 NGTLVGLVDGNYGNS
-810 YTSTTGA
+810 TSTTGA
-817 FTMNTSNTNSG
+817 FTMNTSYTNSG

-838 VLGSNSA
+838 VLGSNST
-845 SATSPTA
+845 SATSPAA

-917 AQYNYY
+917 AQYDYY

-930 HYKHNATGT
+930 HYRHNATGT
-939 AAYAWCR
+939 AAYVWCR
-946 SVHSGTTGTFCL
+946 SVRSGGDSGFCL
-958 VYTGGS
+958 VGTGGG
-964 ANTGNATNSWALAP
+964 AGTNGASSSWALAP

>member
-187 KGILKGGQD
+187 KGILKGDQD
-196 TKGNP
+196 AKGNP
-201 TVTKA
+201 TVAKA

-223 AMALTDTVPFFSGAD
+223 AMVLTDTVPFFSGAD

-350 LLVTATY
+350 LVVTATY
-357 ADGTTENVTDGC
+357 ADGTTEDVTDGC

-485 SISVTTAPAKTAY
+485 SISVTTAP
-498 KYGEKFS
+498 
-505 SAGMVITAKYSDNA
+505 
-519 TRVVTGWT
+519 
-527 YSPTGALGL
+527 
-536 SNTTITI
+536 
-543 TYAEGGVSK
+543 
-552 TCTQAITI
+552 
-560 RTLSSIS
+560 
-567 VTTAPAKTAYKYGE
+567 
-581 KFSSAGMVITAKYS
+581 
-595 DNATRVVTGWT
+595 
-606 YSPTGA
+606 
-612 LGLSN
+612 
-617 TTITITYAEGG
+617 
-628 VSKTCTQAITVS
+628 
-640 NYLSSIAVTHAPTK
+640 TK

-755 INGKVGATTISNL
+755 INGKVGATTFSNL

-796 NGTLVGLVDGNYSN
+796 NGTLVGLVDGNYGNSI
-810 YTSTTGA
+810 STTGA
-817 FTMNTSNTNSG
+817 FTMNTSYTNSG

-906 SYANSAEKNYQ
+906 TYANSAEKNYQ
-917 AQYNYY
+917 AQYDYY
-923 RAGNSKV
+923 KAGNSKV

-939 AAYAWCR
+939 AANAWCR
-946 SVHSGTTGTFCL
+946 SVYSGYNNKFCL
-958 VYTGGS
+958 VGTDGSARTGS
-964 ANTGNATNSWALAP
+964 ANYSWALAP

>member
-187 KGILKGGQD
+187 KGILKGDQD
-196 TKGNP
+196 AKGNP

-286 FSLPENTGTWEVTAT
+286 FSPPENTGTWEVTAT

-329 AVTHAPTKTTYNVGE
+329 AVTHAPTKTAYNVGE

-350 LLVTATY
+350 LVVTATY
-357 ADGTTENVTDGC
+357 ADGTTEDVTDGC

-388 RAGVTVTTTQAVT
+388 RAGVTVTTTQA
-401 VLEMSSISVK
+401 
-411 TAPNKTAYY
+411 
-420 IGESFDATGMV
+420 
-431 IEATMSNGTKK
+431 
-442 TVTGWT
+442 
-448 YTPSGALS
+448 
-456 KTDTAVTISYT
+456 
-467 ENGVT
+467 
-472 KTCTQAITIRTLS
+472 ITIRTLS
-485 SISVTTAPAKTAY
+485 SISVTTAPTKTAY

-519 TRVVTGWT
+519 TRVVSGWT

-536 SNTTITI
+536 
-543 TYAEGGVSK
+543 A
-552 TCTQAITI
+552 
-560 RTLSSIS
+560 
-567 VTTAPAKTAYKYGE
+567 
-581 KFSSAGMVITAKYS
+581 
-595 DNATRVVTGWT
+595 
-606 YSPTGA
+606 
-612 LGLSN
+612 N

-681 VTGYTCSPT
+681 VTGYTCRPT

-796 NGTLVGLVDGNYSN
+796 NGTLVGLVDGNYGS

-817 FTMNTSNTNSG
+817 FTMNTSQTNSG

-838 VLGSNSA
+838 VLGSNST

-896 LSEFEYHGAR
+896 LSEFEYHGVR
-906 SYANSAEKNYQ
+906 TYANSAEKNYQ
-917 AQYNYY
+917 AQYDYY
-923 RAGNSKV
+923 KAGNSKV
-930 HYKHNATGT
+930 HYQHNATGT
-939 AAYAWCR
+939 AASAWCR
-946 SVHSGTTGTFCL
+946 SVNSGNSGSFCR

-964 ANTGNATNSWALAP
+964 AGIYYANASWALAP

>member
-187 KGILKGGQD
+187 KGILKGDQD
-196 TKGNP
+196 AKGNP

-329 AVTHAPTKTTYNVGE
+329 AVTHAPTKT
-344 TFDPTG
+344 
-350 LLVTATY
+350 
-357 ADGTTENVTDGC
+357 
-369 TFSPTVMAASTTA
+369 
-382 VTIKYQ
+382 
-388 RAGVTVTTTQAVT
+388 
-401 VLEMSSISVK
+401 
-411 TAPNKTAYY
+411 
-420 IGESFDATGMV
+420 
-431 IEATMSNGTKK
+431 
-442 TVTGWT
+442 
-448 YTPSGALS
+448 
-456 KTDTAVTISYT
+456 
-467 ENGVT
+467 
-472 KTCTQAITIRTLS
+472 
-485 SISVTTAPAKTAY
+485 
-498 KYGEKFS
+498 
-505 SAGMVITAKYSDNA
+505 
-519 TRVVTGWT
+519 
-527 YSPTGALGL
+527 
-536 SNTTITI
+536 
-543 TYAEGGVSK
+543 
-552 TCTQAITI
+552 
-560 RTLSSIS
+560 
-567 VTTAPAKTAYKYGE
+567 
-581 KFSSAGMVITAKYS
+581 
-595 DNATRVVTGWT
+595 
-606 YSPTGA
+606 
-612 LGLSN
+612 
-617 TTITITYAEGG
+617 
-628 VSKTCTQAITVS
+628 
-640 NYLSSIAVTHAPTK
+640 
-654 TSYFTGETFNSAG
+654 SYFTGETFSSAG

-706 GVTKTTTTPVT
+706 GATKTTTTPVT

-768 AISVFILGFNHNA
+768 TISVFILGFNHNA
-781 SREGSNRIHFQIGKI
+781 SREGNNRIHFQIGKI
-796 NGTLVGLVDGNYSN
+796 NGTLVGLVDGNYGNS
-810 YTSTTGA
+810 TSTTGA
-817 FTMNTSNTNSG
+817 FTMNTSYTNSG

-838 VLGSNSA
+838 VLGSNST
-845 SATSPTA
+845 SATSPAA

-906 SYANSAEKNYQ
+906 TYANSAEKNYQ
-917 AQYNYY
+917 AQYDYY
-923 RAGNSKV
+923 KAGNSRV

-939 AAYAWCR
+939 AASVWCR
-946 SVHSGTTGTFCL
+946 SVRSSNSNYFCL
-958 VYTGGS
+958 VYTDGRAYYGTAS
-964 ANTGNATNSWALAP
+964 DSWAPAP

>member
-1 MFQAP
+1 MFAAP
-6 KLTDAGKNL
+6 KLTDAGKAL
-15 YYRNMAG
+15 YYENMSGAG
-22 EGIKF
+22 ITF
-27 TTIQL
+27 TTIQM
-32 GNGTISGPIS
+32 GNGTITGSIS

-92 PDYPNDRSHDI
+92 PDYPDDRSHDI

-149 VLVSEADLEA
+149 VLVTGADLDA
-159 HDKDANAHNAL
+159 HNKDANAHNAL
-170 FEKINKELE
+170 FEKINKELG
-179 KKQDTITA
+179 KKQDAITA

-196 TKGNP
+196 AEGNP
-201 TVTKA
+201 VVTQA
-206 TPGVDYQQ
+206 TAGVDYQQ
-214 PTQVLTESN
+214 PTQVLTESD
-223 AMALTDTVPFFSGAD
+223 AMALTDTVPFFSGSA

-266 GAAVVCTDG
+266 GATVVCTDG
-275 ETTLNGVGSTK
+275 ETTMNGVGSTK

-329 AVTHAPTKTTYNVGE
+329 AVTHAPTKTAYNVGE

-350 LLVTATY
+350 LVVTATY
-357 ADGTTENVTDGC
+357 ADGTTEDVTDGC
-369 TFSPTVMAASTTA
+369 TFSPTVMAANTTA

-401 VLEMSSISVK
+401 VLELSSISVK
-411 TAPNKTAYY
+411 TAPTKTAYY
-420 IGESFDATGMV
+420 IGESFNAAGMV

-467 ENGVT
+467 ANGVT

-485 SISVTTAPAKTAY
+485 SISVTTAPTKTAY
-498 KYGEKFS
+498 KYGEKFR

-536 SNTTITI
+536 SN
-543 TYAEGGVSK
+543 A
-552 TCTQAITI
+552 
-560 RTLSSIS
+560 
-567 VTTAPAKTAYKYGE
+567 
-581 KFSSAGMVITAKYS
+581 
-595 DNATRVVTGWT
+595 
-606 YSPTGA
+606 
-612 LGLSN
+612 
-617 TTITITYAEGG
+617 TITITYAEGG

-640 NYLSSIAVTHAPTK
+640 NYLSSISVTTPPTK
-654 TSYFTGETFNSAG
+654 TAYFTGETFSSAG
-667 MVVTATMADGSKKT
+667 MVVTATMADGSTKT
-681 VTGYTCSPT
+681 VTGYTYSPII
-690 TMAANT
+690 MAAST
-696 TAVTVSYSEG
+696 TAVTVSYTED

-717 VTSISN
+717 VTSISS

-733 RAVSDA
+733 RAVSDTGTA
-739 GKGSNY
+739 ANY

-768 AISVFILGFNHNA
+768 SISVFILGFNHNA

-796 NGTLVGLVDGNYSN
+796 NGTLVGLVDGNYGN
-810 YTSTTGA
+810 NTSTTGA
-817 FTMNTSNTNSG
+817 FTMNTSQTNSG
-828 GWNNSHMRKT
+828 GWDNSYMRKT

-845 SATSPTA
+845 SATSPAA

-877 GGGSDT
+877 GGSDKP
-883 ASYVTSTTDLLPL
+883 SYVTSTTDLLPL

-906 SYANSAEKNYQ
+906 TNANSAEQNYQ
-917 AQYNYY
+917 AQYDYY
-923 RAGNSKV
+923 KAGNSKV
-930 HYKHNATGT
+930 HYKHNDTGT
-939 AAYAWCR
+939 AARAWCR
-946 SVHSGTTGTFCL
+946 SVLAGGNVYFCL
-958 VYTGGS
+958 VGTS
-964 ANTGNATNSWALAP
+964 GNADSSNARISYALAP

>member
-196 TKGNP
+196 AKGNP

-350 LLVTATY
+350 LVVTATY

-411 TAPNKTAYY
+411 
-420 IGESFDATGMV
+420 
-431 IEATMSNGTKK
+431 
-442 TVTGWT
+442 
-448 YTPSGALS
+448 
-456 KTDTAVTISYT
+456 
-467 ENGVT
+467 
-472 KTCTQAITIRTLS
+472 
-485 SISVTTAPAKTAY
+485 
-498 KYGEKFS
+498 
-505 SAGMVITAKYSDNA
+505 
-519 TRVVTGWT
+519 
-527 YSPTGALGL
+527 
-536 SNTTITI
+536 
-543 TYAEGGVSK
+543 
-552 TCTQAITI
+552 
-560 RTLSSIS
+560 
-567 VTTAPAKTAYKYGE
+567 TAPAKTAYKYGE

-796 NGTLVGLVDGNYSN
+796 NGTLVGLVDGNYGSS
-810 YTSTTGA
+810 TSTTGA
-817 FTMNTSNTNSG
+817 FTMNTSYTNSG

-845 SATSPTA
+845 SATSPAA

-906 SYANSAEKNYQ
+906 SCANSAEKNYQ
-917 AQYNYY
+917 AQYDYY
-923 RAGNSKV
+923 KAGNSKV

-939 AAYAWCR
+939 AANAWCR
-946 SVHSGTTGTFCL
+946 SVYSGVGYGFCL
-958 VYTGGS
+958 VVSDGS
-964 ANTGNATNSWALAP
+964 AGGYDARCSWALAP